1 MKDKQTQ
8 FLKQVL
14 TQDEYESI
22 LKDSSLFKQS
32 KELYSDEL
40 IDSVNIISID
50 DKRFLIRK
58 EDANRM
64 PNNFIQTLSIVEV
77 DNNPIYVEVSEEG
90 VLLID

>member
-14 TQDEYESI
+14 TEDEYESI